1 MAPPNPTATGE
12 HAAGQWFATT
22 HWSVVQAACIMRAPQ
37 ARAALETLCRNY
49 WYPLYAFVR
58 RRGHGPDEAQDLTQ
72 DFFADLIERES
83 LRSVDRGKGR
93 FRSFL
98 LGAMQNHLATQHKKA
113 QALKRGGQYAFVS
126 IDEQDAEGR
135 YLREP
140 AGNLTPERIFE
151 RRWALTLLENTLAAL
166 HQEYLRAGKL
176 EVFEALQGT
185 LSGDQDAPTWS
196 STAPKLGLTEGATR
210 VAAHRLRRRY
220 GELLRDAIAHT
231 VSSPEEIEDEI
242 HHLFRVLQG

>member
-1 MAPPNPTATGE
+1 MAPPNSSLDGE

-22 HWSVVQAACIMRAPQ
+22 HWSVVLEACATRAPQ
-37 ARAALETLCRNY
+37 ARAALEILCRTY

-58 RRGHGPDEAQDLTQ
+58 RRGHGPQDAQDLTQ

-83 LRSVDRGKGR
+83 LQSVDRGKGR

-113 QALKRGGQYAFVS
+113 QALKRGGQCAFVS

-140 AGNLTPERIFE
+140 AGELTPEKIFE

-166 HQEYLRAGKL
+166 RQEYFRAGKL
-176 EVFEALQGT
+176 PLFDALQGS
-185 LSGDQDAPTWS
+185 LSGEKGTPS
-196 STAPKLGLTEGATR
+196 SAEIAATLNLTEGAAR
-210 VAAHRLRRRY
+210 VAVHRLRRRY
-220 GELLRDAIAHT
+220 GELLRAGIAHT

-242 HHLFRVLQG
+242 NHLFRVLQS

>member
-1 MAPPNPTATGE
+1 MAPPNPTVTGV

-22 HWSVVQAACIMRAPQ
+22 HWSVVLEACATSAPR
-37 ARAALETLCRNY
+37 ARAALETLCRTY

-83 LRSVDRGKGR
+83 LRSVERSKGR

-98 LGAMQNHLATQHKKA
+98 LGAMQNHLATEHKKA
-113 QALKRGGQYAFVS
+113 QALKRGGQCAFVS

-166 HQEYLRAGKL
+166 HLEYLRAGKL
-176 EVFEALQGT
+176 EVFEALQRT
-185 LSGDQDAPTWS
+185 LSGDQDAPAWS
-196 STAPKLGLTEGATR
+196 AIAPKLALTEGATR

-242 HHLFRVLQG
+242 NHLFRVLQG